1 MRIIM
6 ANTRKD
12 MRLAGTLVLVTS
24 MAAAPFARAAGAGAP
39 SSAAPPPAPSTVEMG
54 GQPVETAGPR
64 RRFDVTLSLLPMEH
78 GKYNT
83 TFGPGD
89 TVTSDAS
96 FAYGFS
102 LAANARVFRGLS
114 VGLAPQVVWNVQP
127 KVNPSQLASP
137 GASKEYDLLLR
148 IAYTQPLVDGISVYA
163 EVLPGYSLLIPP
175 MGKTP
180 KGPVVAFGVGV
191 MMDLSERVFASIGGG
206 YQYGFQAITIAGES
220 ADNKTRY
227 IRLTLGGGFRF

>member
-1 MRIIM
+1 M
-6 ANTRKD
+6 ANRRKD
-12 MRLAGTLVLVTS
+12 MRLAGALVFLTS
-24 MAAAPFARAAGAGAP
+24 IAVAPVARAAGAGAP
-39 SSAAPPPAPSTVEMG
+39 DGAAPPPPSTVE
-54 GQPVETAGPR
+54 AGAQTEIAPAAR
-64 RRFDVTLSLLPMEH
+64 HRFDVTLSFLPMER
-78 GKYNT
+78 GKY
-83 TFGPGD
+83 D
-89 TVTSDAS
+89 TALTVDNSVTSDAS
-96 FAYGFS
+96 FAYGFN
-102 LAANARVFRGLS
+102 LNFNARIIRGLS

-127 KVNPSQLASP
+127 KVNPTQLAGP

-191 MMDLSERVFASIGGG
+191 MMDLSDRIFASIGGG
-206 YQYGFQAITIAGES
+206 YQYGFQAISISGEN
-220 ADNKTRY
+220 ADNRTRY